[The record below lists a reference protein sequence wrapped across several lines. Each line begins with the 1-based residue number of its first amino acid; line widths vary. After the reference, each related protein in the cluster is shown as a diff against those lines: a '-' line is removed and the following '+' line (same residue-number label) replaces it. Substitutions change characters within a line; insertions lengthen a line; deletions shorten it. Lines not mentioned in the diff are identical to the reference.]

1 MDGNEDATVNKEGV
15 KTDDVKEGEAD
26 DTNFI
31 KEDYKYELQNSRGHY
46 VRKKQHMEKMK
57 QDQLDKVKL
66 KSKNAFL
73 DELRRKK
80 QIVEEDTPDN
90 SIPDDSLKIIKK
102 HNLMTQDAHNDNKRV
117 HA

>member
-15 KTDDVKEGEAD
+15 KTDDVKEGEGD

-57 QDQLDKVKL
+57 QD
-66 KSKNAFL
+66 
-73 DELRRKK
+73 
-80 QIVEEDTPDN
+80 
-90 SIPDDSLKIIKK
+90 
-102 HNLMTQDAHNDNKRV
+102 
-117 HA
+117 